1 MENYEE
7 TKVWPTENERRVLD
21 NKTSRGIKE
30 YFRQYF
36 PIFIVSSIECMCWY
50 ISQVFYLNLNVA
62 NF

>member
-36 PIFIVSSIECMCWY
+36 PIFIVSSIECMC
-50 ISQVFYLNLNVA
+50 
-62 NF
+62 